1 MPPAVIGGALAL
13 GGSVIGG
20 VASNNAAGKAA
31 DASRD
36 GIAATQAAARQ
47 ARSDAINLF
56 QRGLNSAQTGIGSAL
71 NFYQKN
77 ADAKLQPFVQ
87 GNMAAQQILGQG
99 ATQANNAILGLPV
112 DMSFANNPRSLSAD
126 YSGIQSA
133 RLPTLGAAAPE
144 ESAPNGLQALL
155 TQAEDQSLGAFAGKN
170 NIDAVKSV
178 ARRMALRNIKGMG
191 VGV

>member
-1 MPPAVIGGALAL
+1 MPPAVLGGALAL

-20 VASNNAAGKAA
+20 ISSNNAAGKAA

-87 GNMAAQQILGQG
+87 GNMAAQQVLGQG

-112 DMSFANNPRSLSAD
+112 DMSFANNPRALSAD

-133 RLPTLGAAAPE
+133 RLPTLGATIPQEDAEPDPT
-144 ESAPNGLQALL
+144 SYQALL
-155 TQAEDQSLGAFAGKN
+155 GKTQEPAATTSAPAN
-170 NIDAVKSV
+170 NRAAMV
-178 ARRMALRNIKGMG
+178 AAAKRIASRNIRGSL
-191 VGV
+191 